1 MTETLWAP
9 WRMEFILSGKEPGC
23 VFCKAAAAPEAERAG
38 RLVLARREHAFVI
51 MNRYPYTH
59 GHLMVVPHRHV
70 SRLEDLDHAE
80 RTGLFELVVDA
91 QSALREAL
99 RPQGLNLGM
108 NLGKAAGAGIED
120 HLHVHLVPRWVGD
133 TNFMP
138 LLADV
143 RVMPETLAATWATL
157 SARFSG
163 LEDRG

>member
-9 WRMEFILSGKEPGC
+9 WRMDFILSEKEPGC
-23 VFCKAAAAPEAERAG
+23 VFCKAAAAPEAERAE

-59 GHLMVVPHRHV
+59 GHIMVVPHRHV
-70 SRLEDLDHAE
+70 SRLEDLDPAE
-80 RTGLFELVVDA
+80 RAGLFELVVDA
-91 QSALREAL
+91 QVAIKEIL

-143 RVMPETLAATWATL
+143 RVMPETLDATWAKL
-157 SARFSG
+157 AMRFAD
-163 LEDRG
+163 LEGAG